1 MSEDKKTN
9 TVATLSIVGL
19 LAYITFSGIPLN
31 LKCDSCDMMAKSV
44 DTYIAKNEQASKF
57 CLDYQPVKTIPQRSY
72 TPINAFEINNKD
84 VVIKKLYERIKMQN
98 DYILATN
105 NAINENSQQYTECV
119 SRVSN

>member
-9 TVATLSIVGL
+9 TIATVSIVGL
-19 LAYITFSGIPLN
+19 LAYIAFSGIPLN
-31 LKCDSCDMMAKSV
+31 LKCDSCDLMAKSV
-44 DTYIAKNEQASKF
+44 DTYISKHQEGSKL
-57 CLDYQPVKTIPQRSY
+57 CLDYQPVKTIPQNTY
-72 TPINAFEINNKD
+72 TPINAIEINNKD

-105 NAINENSQQYTECV
+105 NAINVNSQQYTECV

>member
-19 LAYITFSGIPLN
+19 LAYIAFSGIPLN
-31 LKCDSCDMMAKSV
+31 LKCDSCDLMAKSV
-44 DTYIAKNEQASKF
+44 DTYISKHQEGSKF
-57 CLDYQPVKTIPQRSY
+57 CLDYQPVKAIPQPTY
-72 TPINAFEINNKD
+72 VPINAIEINNKD

-105 NAINENSQQYTECV
+105 HAINENSQQYTECV